1 MLLTGKIDTSAI
13 VNAVEDV
20 VKPSVIKDYL
30 NELPSK
36 ALNVGIRVVLA
47 ALVFFIGIWIIK
59 LIRKIVNKSM
69 KKASA
74 DAGVAGF
81 IDSFLK
87 AALYI
92 LLIFLIASYLGVDA
106 ASIIAIVGSAGVA
119 IGLALQGSLSNLAG
133 GVLILLLKPFKIG
146 DYIVDNSTGKE
157 GTVKE
162 IQIFYTKLITFDN
175 QMVVLPNGNLANSAI
190 TNVTKESTRRIDIPV
205 GISYNSDIKAAKDA
219 LIELLNNDAEVLQ
232 DNEKSIAVTNLGAS
246 SVDLNVRF
254 WVKTSD
260 YWNAKFRIT
269 ENIKTALDMAG
280 VRIPYQQI
288 DVHLDK

>member
-20 VKPSVIKDYL
+20 VKPSVIKEYL

-260 YWNAKFRIT
+260 YWSAKFRIT